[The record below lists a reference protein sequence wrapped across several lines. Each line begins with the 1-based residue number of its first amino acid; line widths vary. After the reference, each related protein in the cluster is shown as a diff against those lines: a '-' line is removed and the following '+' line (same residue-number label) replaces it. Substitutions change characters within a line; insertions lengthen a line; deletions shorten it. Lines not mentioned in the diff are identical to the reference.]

1 MTQQQKDELNKE
13 LCGLLGICWH
23 EKDKDVGIMNA
34 CVCGVQTYYN
44 VDFNHHLNCNPDF
57 TSDAGKIRL
66 LRELKNTKDWYFY
79 VVKLIIEVYLL
90 DETGKLAIA
99 ARDFLKAME
108 AKE

>member
-1 MTQQQKDELNKE
+1 MTQQHKDELNKE
-13 LCGLLGICWH
+13 LCGLLGICTH
-23 EKDKDVGIMNA
+23 PKEYFGLDDKLHLI
-34 CVCGVQTYYN
+34 CGVCKQIIYEDRFD
-44 VDFNHHLNCNPDF
+44 VWPDF

-79 VVKLIIEVYLL
+79 AVKLINEVYLL

-108 AKE
+108 GK